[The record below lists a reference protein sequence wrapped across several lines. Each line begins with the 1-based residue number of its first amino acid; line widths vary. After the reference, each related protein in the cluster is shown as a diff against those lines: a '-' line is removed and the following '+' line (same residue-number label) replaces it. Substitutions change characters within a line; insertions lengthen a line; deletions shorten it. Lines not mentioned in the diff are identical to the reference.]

1 MNNYYTNAV
10 LTVIAVALTTIAIEN
25 LVRPSRADFVG
36 VQQVEICDSSG
47 IRCAGISGRA
57 LRVSNE

>member
-25 LVRPSRADFVG
+25 LVRPSRAAFG
-36 VQQVEICDSSG
+36 VQQVQICDRSG
-47 IRCAGISGRA
+47 IICADVSGRS
-57 LRVSNE
+57 LSVSND

>member
-25 LVRPSRADFVG
+25 LVRPSRAFG

-57 LRVSNE
+57 LSVSND